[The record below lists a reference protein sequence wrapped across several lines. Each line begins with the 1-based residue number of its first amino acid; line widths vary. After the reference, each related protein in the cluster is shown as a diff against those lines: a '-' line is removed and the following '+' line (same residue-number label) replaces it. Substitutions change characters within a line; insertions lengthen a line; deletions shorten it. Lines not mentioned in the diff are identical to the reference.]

1 MAVVLTSIVQVDVT
15 MSDDPNTLDQQ
26 IVALEAALRLPLPEE
41 SRQRLMADIQALRMR
56 QVAHTRGQVAIQ
68 GTAEVSGELHGN
80 AIGVNLGTVQAF
92 SGSQPP
98 AAPASAATDISP
110 EAIDDQRELLAA
122 HRRTLAVYLKQQ
134 AALGSAYAP
143 PGVANGIREARDG
156 IRRGKVSL
164 RAWGVDATDLP
175 DD

>member
-1 MAVVLTSIVQVDVT
+1 
-15 MSDDPNTLDQQ
+15 MSESPDTLAQQ
-26 IVALEAALRLPLPEE
+26 IAALEAALQLPLPEE
-41 SRQRLMADIQALRMR
+41 SRRPLLANLQALQAQRS
-56 QVAHTRGQVAIQ
+56 ADDAGHAAIQ
-68 GTAEVSGELHGN
+68 GTANVSGELHGN

-92 SGSQPP
+92 FGAPPP
-98 AAPASAATDISP
+98 AAAASAASEVSQ

-143 PGVANGIREARDG
+143 PGVANGIHEARAG
-156 IRRGKVSL
+156 IQRAKASL
-164 RAWGVDATDLP
+164 RAWGVAVTDLP